1 MFKNDEVCD
10 LVQIDL
16 SRVRKI
22 RAALVQPDA
31 VQGLADTFSALG
43 DPTRVRIL
51 DALSHGEL
59 CVCDLAA
66 VLRLSQS
73 AVSHQLRLLRGLRL
87 VRPRRDGRVVFYS
100 LDDQHII
107 SLFRQTLQHVEE
119 QAAPA
124 ARPRRRE
131 SGVAMTS
138 LRDAA
143 GRRLTPQADH
153 LGCAHCEVEAPAPTG
168 ARIRGWFTAAAAALV
183 AAACA
188 SAGSRRF
195 PDWSAPIFIAAA
207 IVGSV
212 FPAQRAWQSITR
224 GSLDINVLMVVAV
237 VGALAIRQ
245 FEEAAMVV
253 SLFAAAQWLEAQSLD
268 RARKAIGRLLD
279 LAATDRAGAG
289 CEAASG
295 QIDIEQVAPGA
306 LMIVKP
312 GEKFALDGIVRQGRS
327 DVNQAPITGES
338 LPVEKVEG
346 DEVFAGTI
354 NGHGALTVAVTRRR
368 ADTTLARIVHLVESA
383 QAKRA
388 PLQQFI
394 DRFAAWYTPSIVILA
409 VVVATVPSLLF
420 GQPFETWLYRALVL
434 LVVSCPCA
442 LVISTPVSIVSALAG
457 AARQG
462 VLVKGGIH
470 LERLAGVRVVA
481 FDKTGTVTTGRLTLD
496 AVHPVDG
503 YSADRSARARGVG
516 RIAVRTS
523 DRRRHHVGRA
533 RSERVAFRR
542 TAATCGRCRD
552 WASKD
557 ASGRPPSCAARRGC
571 SPIAACM
578 TPAIAGTGRTASSR
592 RHVADR
598 GRPGRR
604 ADRRARRDGSAEG
617 RRRPGGLRPARAG
630 RVARRDD
637 HRRSRGRRAAPP
649 APQLGVDDVRSGQ
662 LPEDKVT
669 AVENLRHAHGAVAMV
684 GDGVNDAPALAAA
697 DVGIV
702 MGAMGSDAAL
712 ETADIALM
720 TDELPKVPYTI
731 RLSRA
736 TLANIRVNVAM
747 SIGLKAAFVVL
758 AVAGVATLWMAVLA
772 DTGASAL
779 VVANAVRLRRFV

>member
-1 MFKNDEVCD
+1 V
-10 LVQIDL
+10 
-16 SRVRKI
+16 
-22 RAALVQPDA
+22 
-31 VQGLADTFSALG
+31 ADTHA
-43 DPTRVRIL
+43 I
-51 DALSHGEL
+51 
-59 CVCDLAA
+59 
-66 VLRLSQS
+66 
-73 AVSHQLRLLRGLRL
+73 
-87 VRPRRDGRVVFYS
+87 
-100 LDDQHII
+100 
-107 SLFRQTLQHVEE
+107 
-119 QAAPA
+119 
-124 ARPRRRE
+124 
-131 SGVAMTS
+131 
-138 LRDAA
+138 
-143 GRRLTPQADH
+143 
-153 LGCAHCEVEAPAPTG
+153 GCAHCDEPAPTG
-168 ARIRGWFTAAAAALV
+168 ARIRGWFTAAAAVLV
-183 AAACA
+183 VTACA
-188 SAGSRRF
+188 IGWFTPF
-195 PDWSAPIFIAAA
+195 PDWSAPIFIGAA

-224 GSLDINVLMVVAV
+224 GALDINALMVIAV
-237 VGALAIRQ
+237 IGAVAIRQ
-245 FEEAAMVV
+245 YEEAAMVV

-268 RARKAIGRLLD
+268 RARAAIGKLLD
-279 LAATDRAGAG
+279 LAATTVLVRD
-289 CEAASG
+289 ASG
-295 QIDIEQVAPGA
+295 ERQIDIEQVAPGA

-354 NGHGALTVAVTRRR
+354 NGHGAMTVAVTRRR

-394 DRFAAWYTPSIVILA
+394 DRFAAWYTPSVVILA
-409 VVVATVPSLLF
+409 VLIATVPSLFF

-470 LERLAGVRVVA
+470 LERLAGIRVVA

-503 YSADRSARARGVG
+503 CGGDQLLALAASVESQ
-516 RIAVRTS
+516 
-523 DRRRHHVGRA
+523 
-533 RSERVAFRR
+533 SEH
-542 TAATCGRCRD
+542 
-552 WASKD
+552 
-557 ASGRPPSCAARRGC
+557 
-571 SPIAACM
+571 PIAAAIMTAAHARSAKLSAPRDVRALPGLGVEGRVGEAAVICGTPRLFADRGMM
-578 TPAIAGTGRTASSR
+578 TPAIAGLAQRIVTDGMSPIV
-592 RHVADR
+592 VA
-598 GRPGRR
+598 
-604 ADRRARRDGSAEG
+604 RDGVPIG
-617 RRRPGGLRPARAG
+617 VLGVRDRPKAGAAQVVSDLRAQGVSRVAMITGDHEAAARATG
-630 RVARRDD
+630 SA
-637 HRRSRGRRAAPP
+637 
-649 APQLGVDDVRSGQ
+649 LGVDDVRSGQ
-662 LPEDKVT
+662 LPADKVT
-669 AVENLRHAHGAVAMV
+669 AVENLRHAHGTVAMV

-736 TLANIRVNVAM
+736 TVANIRVNVAI